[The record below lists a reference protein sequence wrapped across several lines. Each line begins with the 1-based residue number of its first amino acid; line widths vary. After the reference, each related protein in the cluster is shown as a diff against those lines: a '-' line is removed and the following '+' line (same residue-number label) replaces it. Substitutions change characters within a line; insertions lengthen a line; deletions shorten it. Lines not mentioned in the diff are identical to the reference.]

1 MKIAFIS
8 ALSDPYYD
16 YVKSGRKI
24 WEIRLKKG
32 GWETLQEGDA
42 VLLFRHGGR
51 GEFIVVEV
59 LERKEY
65 SSIRE
70 ALEEVGVEGAIPQ
83 ARSIDEALREYRRF
97 YSEDKER
104 KYGVVAFRV
113 RTVAKYSGE
122 LHKDVLLKYL
132 PHLKEE
138 CAK

>member
-8 ALSDPYYD
+8 ALSDPYYE
-16 YVKSGRKI
+16 YVRDGTKR

-32 GWETLQEGDA
+32 GWETLKEGNG

-51 GEFIVVEV
+51 GEFIIVEV
-59 LERKEY
+59 LERREY
-65 SSIRE
+65 PSIRG
-70 ALEEVGVEGAIPQ
+70 ALEDIGVKNAIPDAQ
-83 ARSIDEALREYRRF
+83 GVDEALKEYRRF

-113 RTVAKYSGE
+113 KTVAEYPGE
-122 LHKDVLLKYL
+122 IHKDLLLKYL

>member
-1 MKIAFIS
+1 MKIALIS

-32 GWETLQEGDA
+32 GWETLREGNG

-59 LERKEY
+59 LERREY

-70 ALEEVGVEGAIPQ
+70 ALEDIGMESAIPQ
-83 ARSIDEALREYRRF
+83 ARSVDEALKEYRRF
-97 YSEDKER
+97 YSEGKER

-113 RTVAKYSGE
+113 RTVAEYPGE
-122 LHKDVLLKYL
+122 IHKDVLLKYL